1 MTQEETTARA
11 AGEETPPTRLQRLA
25 ALYGHVSDVL
35 TIPRI
40 GALLGLVVIVLVGA
54 VGGWGGATEA
64 AEEAPTAAV
73 GTPIEAEPFE
83 VTVRRARF
91 FDELRPS
98 FYAEDG
104 FRYLALSVDVTPT
117 ATEPVGGAVFARAAT
132 LEVPGLRTIDLSSG
146 PKVADPQVV
155 RTADGLTQHTFQPGL
170 TTNVVLVWQQEI
182 GETLPAQVSL
192 TLARHTLRRSSMD
205 GTLGWRDPSPV
216 AGVTLALE
224 PLAEP

>member
-1 MTQEETTARA
+1 
-11 AGEETPPTRLQRLA
+11 LA

-104 FRYLALSVDVTPT
+104 FRYLALRWTSP
-117 ATEPVGGAVFARAAT
+117 PPRPSRSAAPSS
-132 LEVPGLRTIDLSSG
+132 PG
-146 PKVADPQVV
+146 P
-155 RTADGLTQHTFQPGL
+155 
-170 TTNVVLVWQQEI
+170 
-182 GETLPAQVSL
+182 
-192 TLARHTLRRSSMD
+192 RRS
-205 GTLGWRDPSPV
+205 RSP
-216 AGVTLALE
+216 AYGRST
-224 PLAEP
+224 